1 MTDVRAS
8 VLCLYVFSGPHL
20 GARIDLPAG
29 TWVVGADDACDII
42 LAGLA
47 ARHAVLDVS
56 VAEDGAPALDVSAL
70 DGTVRLADAQEAI
83 QEGSVRPSAGT
94 AWYLGQVCLAW
105 NRPGIP
111 QPVLVPEMAVAPQA
125 PAAQAP
131 SAPEAEAPAPASSAV
146 PSGDSS
152 VATASPPVP
161 AENGND
167 VLIPLPEE
175 PLSPPHPPRP
185 LRRAVLLGLVA
196 AGLIALSLVL
206 TPAGADPQQ
215 YPALVQEYLE
225 SAGIRGL
232 QVMSRSPGVEVRGTV
247 ADEATMVKL
256 RNMARGLQIPVYL
269 EVAVQA
275 DMLRAVRSSL
285 GIRGFYP
292 DVTLWNTKGTP
303 RLRIAAYMKDGL
315 LETAAFAALKD
326 EVRGLPEMDRH
337 IVHEED
343 LAPVLETALKQAGL
357 SAVRAVY
364 LPGRVD
370 FTGDIRPEDS
380 RKLDDIRKDAGE
392 LFGIQLHGTSSASGA
407 LAAAEQALTPSRE
420 APAAPGE
427 APRPTAS
434 GTADPLGGLRVTGV
448 TMSPMRFVTTA
459 DGRRLFEGAVL
470 PGGWTLESIDTKVL
484 MLRNGNQ
491 VVSHKLRGK

>member
-42 LAGLA
+42 LVGLA

-56 VAEDGAPALDVSAL
+56 VAEDSAPALDVSAL

-83 QEGSVRPSAGT
+83 QEGSVSPQAGT

-111 QPVLVPEMAVAPQA
+111 QPVLTPEMAVAP
-125 PAAQAP
+125 QAP
-131 SAPEAEAPAPASSAV
+131 SAPEAEAPAPASPAT
-146 PSGDSS
+146 PAGDSS
-152 VATASPPVP
+152 VVTASPPVP

-175 PLSPPHPPRP
+175 PLSSPLPPRP

-232 QVMSRSPGVEVRGTV
+232 QVMPRSPGVEVRGTV
-247 ADEATMVKL
+247 ADDATMVKL

-292 DVTLWNTKGTP
+292 DVTLWNTRETP

-337 IVHEED
+337 IVHEEE

-364 LPGRVD
+364 LAGRVD

-380 RKLDDIRKDAGE
+380 RRLDDIRKDAGE
-392 LFGIQLHGTSSASGA
+392 LFGIQLHGTSSVSGA

-420 APAAPGE
+420 APAVPGE

-434 GTADPLGGLRVTGV
+434 GAVDPLGGLRVTGV